1 MSKNVFLLIISIA
14 CLLAVHPTHGIVID
28 TSESFDEPISTGV
41 GGRSLV
47 VEELTA
53 TWCPSCAE
61 IDPFL
66 VQVADG
72 HGSRIVMLALHPTD
86 GEDAFQPEASQHRID
101 RRVITHPALAST
113 PTFIVE
119 GGDLRVGYDAWGDVQ
134 SDILEKELQRASTS
148 QLAFKVVRDGEQLIA
163 SVSDVSLSRQ
173 DGQLTFLLLEHE
185 KEVPDSAMNPGDATR
200 DRVVVGTAECDLST
214 SDINVS
220 IGLNASSEGPCT
232 SSFSI
237 AFEPTKSWSIVLL
250 HEPTIE
256 ELQSGAEGSS
266 YGSIEMSF
274 RDRAADSTNQSPIII
289 TLFLLIGASLILP
302 GFFRNSFQSGKNIEE
317 NVKS

>member
-1 MSKNVFLLIISIA
+1 MSKNVCILIISLA
-14 CLLAVHPTHGIVID
+14 CLFGVQPAHGIVID
-28 TSESFDEPISTGV
+28 TSETFDEPISTGV

-61 IDPFL
+61 IDPYL

-101 RRVITHPALAST
+101 RRTITHPTLAST

-134 SDILEKELQRASTS
+134 SDILEKELQRGSTS
-148 QLAFKVVRDGEQLIA
+148 ELAFEVVRDGAQLVA
-163 SVSDVSLSRQ
+163 SVKDVSLSVPE
-173 DGQLTFLLLEHE
+173 GQLTFLLLEHE
-185 KEVPDSAMNPGDATR
+185 KEVPSSAINPGDATR
-200 DRVVVGTAECDLST
+200 DRVVVGTAECNLST
-214 SDINVS
+214 SNITVS
-220 IGLNASSEGPCT
+220 IGLNASSEGLCT

-237 AFEPTKSWSIVLL
+237 TFQPTKSWSIVLL

-256 ELQSGAEGSS
+256 ELQSGAAGSS

-274 RDRAADSTNQSPIII
+274 RERAKDSSNQSPLIIS
-289 TLFLLIGASLILP
+289 LFLLIGVALVFSTI
-302 GFFRNSFQSGKNIEE
+302 FRNSFQSGKKMKE
-317 NVKS
+317 NAQS

>member
-1 MSKNVFLLIISIA
+1 MSKNVCILIISFA
-14 CLLAVHPTHGIVID
+14 FLLAAQPTQGIVID
-28 TSESFDEPISTGV
+28 ISETFEQPISTGV

-53 TWCPSCAE
+53 TWCPSCAQ

-72 HGSRIVMLALHPTD
+72 HGSRIVMLGLHPSD

-101 RRVITHPALAST
+101 RREITHPTLAST

-119 GGDLRVGYDAWGDVQ
+119 GGELRVGYDAWGDVQ
-134 SDILEKELQRASTS
+134 SDILEKELERVSTS
-148 QLAFKVVRDGEQLIA
+148 QLAFEVVRDGGQLIA
-163 SVSDVSLSRQ
+163 SVSDVSLSIP

-185 KEVPDSAMNPGDATR
+185 KEVPSSAINPGGTSR
-200 DRVVVGTAECDLST
+200 DRVVIGTAECDLSSSNVT
-214 SDINVS
+214 VS
-220 IGLNASSEGPCT
+220 IGLEASSDGPCT

-256 ELQSGAEGSS
+256 ELQSGVAGSS
-266 YGSIEMSF
+266 YGSIEMSY
-274 RDRAADSTNQSPIII
+274 RDRVEDSNNQSQVFI
-289 TLFLLIGASLILP
+289 TLFLLMGVALVLSTI
-302 GFFRNSFQSGKNIEE
+302 FRNSFQNGKNMKE
-317 NVKS
+317 NA